1 MKHAGRSTLLALLFV
16 CVLVFGLT
24 LSAMAAPIGTPAGT
38 NLTNT
43 ATINYDVGGNPQ
55 PPETTNTLTLETDR
69 KLDVLV
75 DEFSNAT
82 QAVSPGDTAATM
94 TGGKCLG
101 FNVTNE
107 SNATLDI
114 PLTLNQTGTTDPF
127 GGTDNFDI
135 AILGNCEIR
144 LDDGDNTCE
153 TSASDSTITKLDD
166 LASGSTS
173 KVWVTCTISN
183 AQVDGDLAAV
193 SLLASFAETTGVAI
207 PTDDNGNADIPG
219 TVDDVFAD
227 GECLS
232 GALPAGH
239 GCDGNDAAYDGKHS
253 DTDSFEIAS
262 ADLTV
267 AKTSVVYSDP
277 VNGVS
282 ADAKA
287 IPGAVIT
294 YTITVTNNGSANA
307 ENVVVTD
314 DLTTMVDAGYL
325 AFKTEYDDAGTNC
338 AAGYGIVVST
348 ASSAPAPVTCETNA
362 GSDDSA
368 DYNITTVKTVTA
380 TIGTVASGGGV
391 QTVKFQ
397 VTVQ

>member
-1 MKHAGRSTLLALLFV
+1 MKHARRSTLFTLLFA

-24 LSAMAAPIGTPAGT
+24 LSAMAAAIGTPAGT

-75 DEFSNAT
+75 DEFGNLT
-82 QAVSPGDTAATM
+82 QSVSPGDTLAGM

-107 SNATLDI
+107 SNATLDF
-114 PLTLNQTGTTDPF
+114 PLSVNETSTTDPF
-127 GGTDNFDI
+127 GGTDNFSTS
-135 AILGNCEIR
+135 GCQIR
-144 LDDGDNTCE
+144 LDDGDNACE
-153 TSASDSTITKLDD
+153 TSASGDTAITSIND
-166 LASGSTS
+166 LASGDTV
-173 KVWVTCTISN
+173 KIWVACTIPN
-183 AQVDGDLAAV
+183 TQVDGDLAAV
-193 SLLASFAETTGVAI
+193 SLLASFAETNGTPIA
-207 PTDDNGNADIPG
+207 TDDNGSADIPG

-227 GECLS
+227 GNC
-232 GALPAGH
+232 PATATSPG
-239 GCDGNDAAYDGKHS
+239 GCQSGNDTNYDGKHS

-262 ADLTV
+262 ADLVV

-348 ASSAPAPVTCETNA
+348 ASSAPAPVTCETNG

-380 TIGTVASGGGV
+380 TIGTVASGGGS

-397 VTVQ
+397 VIINEL